1 MHQILRALP
10 FLPLLVLAG
19 CSSMGATQDIG
30 PTLARPNPT
39 LSTAAL
45 QPDTAALQPAVAAP
59 AEATATARSLT
70 DVSAFIDPAA
80 LGLLSEKD
88 KAAASTA
95 QFYALEVGRVGAPR
109 AWQGD
114 AGHSGTIV
122 VGPNGQANSLRC
134 RDFVNT
140 VTVDGR
146 EFVRRGNACREADG
160 RWWVV
165 NS

>member
-10 FLPLLVLAG
+10 FLPLLALAG
-19 CSSMGATQDIG
+19 CSSMGSTQDLG

-39 LSTAAL
+39 MSTAAL
-45 QPDTAALQPAVAAP
+45 QPTTPPP
-59 AEATATARSLT
+59 AETTATARALT
-70 DVSAFIDPAA
+70 DVTAFIDPAA
-80 LGLLSEKD
+80 LGLMSEKD

-114 AGHSGTIV
+114 SGHSGSIV
-122 VGPNGQANSLRC
+122 VGPNGQANNLRC
-134 RDFVNT
+134 RDFTNT
-140 VTVDGR
+140 VTLNGR
-146 EFVRRGNACREADG
+146 EYVRRGNACREADG

-165 NS
+165 EG

>member
-19 CSSMGATQDIG
+19 CSSMGSTQNLG
-30 PTLARPNPT
+30 PTLARPNPEM
-39 LSTAAL
+39 STASL
-45 QPDTAALQPAVAAP
+45 QPTTPPP
-59 AEATATARSLT
+59 AETTATARALT
-70 DVSAFIDPAA
+70 DVTAFIDPAA
-80 LGLLSEKD
+80 LGLMSEKD
-88 KAAASTA
+88 RAAASTA

-109 AWQGD
+109 VWQGD
-114 AGHSGTIV
+114 SGHSGTIV
-122 VGPNGQANSLRC
+122 VGPNGQANNLRC

-165 NS
+165 EG

>member
-10 FLPLLVLAG
+10 FLAVVVLAG
-19 CSSMGATQDIG
+19 CSTGSTRDLG
-30 PTLARPNPT
+30 PTLARPNPA
-39 LSTAAL
+39 LSTASL
-45 QPDTAALQPAVAAP
+45 QPSVATP

-114 AGHSGTIV
+114 SGHSGTIV
-122 VGPNGQANSLRC
+122 VGPNGQANNLRC
-134 RDFVNT
+134 RDFTNT
-140 VTVDGR
+140 VTIDGR
-146 EFVRRGNACREADG
+146 EFVRRGNACRETDG
-160 RWWVV
+160 RWWVTEG
-165 NS
+165 

>member
-10 FLPLLVLAG
+10 FLAVLVLAG
-19 CSSMGATQDIG
+19 CSSMGSTQDIG

-39 LSTAAL
+39 LSTASL
-45 QPDTAALQPAVAAP
+45 QPPVAAPAAP

-70 DVSAFIDPAA
+70 DVAAFIDPAA

-109 AWQGD
+109 VWQGD
-114 AGHSGTIV
+114 SGHSGSIV
-122 VGPNGQANSLRC
+122 VGPNGQANNLRC
-134 RDFVNT
+134 RDFTNT
-140 VTVDGR
+140 VTIDGR

-165 NS
+165 EG